1 VASGRS
7 GATVLRVDLDGLTT
21 AHVADGCLRVGVPVR
36 CGPAGLRPLRSGTV
50 FAGPAAPALHL
61 GSVDRLLEAIDTAAP
76 GDVLVVDNAGRV
88 DEACL
93 GDLLVLEAAGAGIVG
108 VVVWGLHRDSADL
121 LRIGLPL
128 VSLGA
133 LPTGPLPHHARE
145 ERDDVRVGPWPVA
158 AGDLVVADDDG
169 VVLVDAAAADAVLA
183 AARGIRD
190 AERAQAVRIASGTS
204 LREQVRF
211 PDYLARRAQDPTW
224 TFRRHLRAVG
234 GEIEV

>member
-1 VASGRS
+1 M
-7 GATVLRVDLDGLTT
+7 DLGGLTA

-36 CGPAGLRPLRSGTV
+36 CGPAGMQPLTTGKA

-61 GSVDRLLEAIDTAAP
+61 GSVDRLLAAIDGAAP
-76 GDVLVVDNAGRV
+76 GDVLVVDNDGRL

-93 GDLLVLEAAGAGIVG
+93 GDLLVLEAAGAGLAG
-108 VVVWGLHRDSADL
+108 VVVWGLHRDKADL

-128 VSLGA
+128 LSLGA
-133 LPTGPLPHHARE
+133 LPTGPLPQHVHHDRT
-145 ERDDVRVGPWPVA
+145 VHVGEWPVE

-169 VVLVDAAAADAVLA
+169 VVLVDAASASAVLE

-190 AERAQAVRIASGTS
+190 AERAQAERISSGVG
-204 LREQVRF
+204 LREQLRF
-211 PDYLARRAQDPTW
+211 GVYLAKRAADPTW
-224 TFRRHLRAVG
+224 TFRQHLREVG

>member
-1 VASGRS
+1 ME
-7 GATVLRVDLDGLTT
+7 LDGLTT

-36 CGPAGLRPLRSGTV
+36 CGPAGLRPLTPGTV

-61 GSVDRLLEAIDTAAP
+61 GSVDRLLEAIDAAAP
-76 GDVLVVDNAGRV
+76 GDVLVVDNDGRL

-93 GDLLVLEAAGAGIVG
+93 GDLVVLEAASAGLAG
-108 VVVWGLHRDSADL
+108 VVVWGLHRDTADL

-133 LPTGPLPHHARE
+133 LPTGPLPQHVH
-145 ERDDVRVGPWPVA
+145 RDRTVHVGEWPVE

-169 VVLVDAAAADAVLA
+169 VVLVDAASAAAVLD
-183 AARGIRD
+183 AARAIRD
-190 AERAQAVRIASGTS
+190 TEGAQAERIRSGVG
-204 LREQVRF
+204 LREQLRF
-211 PDYLARRAQDPTW
+211 GDYLAKRAVDPTW
-224 TFRRHLRAVG
+224 TFRQHLREVG

>member
-1 VASGRS
+1 VQ
-7 GATVLRVDLDGLTT
+7 RVDLGGLTT

-36 CGPAGLRPLRSGTV
+36 CGPAGLRPLRPGTV

-61 GSVDRLLEAIDTAAP
+61 GSVDRLLEAIETAHP
-76 GDVLVVDNAGRV
+76 GDVLVVDNAGRL

-93 GDLLVLEAAGAGIVG
+93 GDLLVLEAADAGVVG
-108 VVVWGLHRDSADL
+108 VVVWGLHRDTADL

-133 LPTGPLPHHARE
+133 LPTGPLPQHTHEAHE
-145 ERDDVRVGPWPVA
+145 EVHVGEWPVA

-169 VVLVDAAAADAVLA
+169 VVLVDAAAVDAVLGA
-183 AARGIRD
+183 ASGIRD
-190 AERAQAVRIASGTS
+190 AERAQADRIVAGTS

-211 PDYLARRAQDPTW
+211 RDYLVRRAEDPTW